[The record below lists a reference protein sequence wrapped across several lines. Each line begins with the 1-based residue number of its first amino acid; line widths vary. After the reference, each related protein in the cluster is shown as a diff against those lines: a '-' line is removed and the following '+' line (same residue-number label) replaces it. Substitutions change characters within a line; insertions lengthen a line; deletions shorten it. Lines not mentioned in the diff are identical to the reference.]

1 MKVIVKQIRSQIGR
15 DDRVKGTLKAL
26 GLGRIGKE
34 AQHELSPAVSG
45 MIHRVK
51 QVVRVRK
58 A

>member
-1 MKVIVKQIRSQIGR
+1 MKVIVKQTRSQIGR
-15 DDRVKGTLKAL
+15 NQIVRDTLKAL

-45 MIHRVK
+45 MIDRVK

>member
-1 MKVIVKQIRSQIGR
+1 MKVIVKQTRSQIGR
-15 DDRVKGTLKAL
+15 NQSVRDTLKAL

-45 MIHRVK
+45 MIDRVK

>member
-15 DDRVKGTLKAL
+15 DERVRDTLKAL

-34 AQHELSPAVSG
+34 AEHTLSPSVSG

>member
-1 MKVIVKQIRSQIGR
+1 MKVIVKQVRSQIGR
-15 DDRVKGTLKAL
+15 DERVKGTLRAL

-34 AQHELSPAVSG
+34 AEHTLTPSVSG

-51 QVVRVRK
+51 QVIRVRK

>member
-15 DDRVKGTLKAL
+15 DDRVKDTLKAL

-34 AQHELSPAVSG
+34 AQHELNPSVTG
-45 MIHRVK
+45 MIQRVK